1 MKILAWFKR
10 NVKLQTN
17 EGILQYVEEFTYKN
31 KGAGDEYL
39 LIEACVRKG
48 WNLWVQGQSA
58 HGWGE
63 TYN

>member
-31 KGAGDEYL
+31 KGARG
-39 LIEACVRKG
+39 
-48 WNLWVQGQSA
+48 
-58 HGWGE
+58 
-63 TYN
+63 